1 MKKIVQGQKRF
12 WSLTLAV
19 LLALS
24 LAIPLG
30 TAWAEESTP
39 APSAAGPTQAAGEQ
53 TPTPSEPAPEPSAP
67 APADG
72 DEAPAETTEA
82 PTPTPDPSP
91 SEPAPTPTATPA
103 PEVTAAPATPAVT
116 PTATPEISPAPSL
129 SPEISPTP
137 IPAQWTIQV
146 RAEEANLSAQAEA
159 AGFAV
164 QGDCTGEMEGTAT
177 LALALHA
184 QGRSLPQGT
193 AAYDAQAGAVTIEG
207 ETVLRLFGLPAGASV
222 SVESAS
228 EDALRLW
235 IEIPAASFAL
245 RAEAVLPA
253 LTGEG
258 EGALTLAAELGGAQ
272 AQAQA
277 SLAAQEAA
285 AQVLEWAGALTVP
298 LTWADDDDAKG
309 LRPDAAAYPAP
320 SLLVSI
326 DGGEAHAPT
335 AEDETLLGLA
345 ALPEVEVAQD
355 LSALAVAAGTLPAR
369 TALDGAEHTMVWSI
383 APALVES
390 YALEQTEAGYT
401 YRLVGD
407 VEIATEA
414 YAGALYASAS
424 FLDFD
429 NALETRPEGAALQAS
444 LLVAIDGGAAHAP
457 AEADLALLGIASLPE
472 VSSAWTAAGV
482 TFSVPGD
489 VLPARVLHTAADG
502 TQTAHTAV
510 WTIQPPEIE
519 GYTLLPGIS
528 TMRAGDGASAWVYE
542 IQYEEKTIIE
552 TEKTEYWAAISQ
564 AVFWADNKD
573 EAGMRP
579 GETFYTLRVSM
590 TGLEQMEGD
599 EIPETPAD
607 GDFSDFAPLTA
618 EDLAE
623 LGLDAMPEISYNAAT
638 GIVSIAG
645 NVLPETLVYK
655 DIYGDTFVRHVKWE
669 LRPKTVEGY
678 ELREVTKEE
687 IEGGSYTSIKE
698 PGWYYVLLTDVE
710 FDIRVNAAAISD
722 PANYEKLTEA
732 IQNYFRLSVSVDG
745 EVVRDETLADLAA
758 DAHVT
763 IDGTTPGNNTGSLT
777 ISDTWKYN
785 LDGTPIVYT
794 VHSSE
799 GLLSEKLEGVL
810 EVGDRLV
817 VNFDNTNAP
826 NYGSDTSAL
835 HPGGEL
841 VITLKG
847 ETDYNATKHWL
858 DGGDDTGRPDV
869 TYELWRYREGQ
880 GYDTAAPVRNSD
892 GDIIELT
899 EGEDGALSYGTTGSM
914 LDKYDAEGHRY
925 IYVVREYM
933 TGGTVQYEQV
943 FDEVDEDGAVSG
955 DVVEGVEG
963 AERPNGNT
971 YLYDGGIL
979 SNRRTGSVQTS
990 ATKEW
995 DASAFQA
1002 EFEDVTVVLTL
1013 QSRPAGVTPEAEWK
1027 DTETTAELDDFYA
1040 EHLTVTHTDSAPQ
1053 YDALGRELEYRW
1065 VETAVYQGKG
1075 SAQNLFQ
1082 PDSNGGGTFTL
1093 QQSERIIKYRSTVQ
1107 VDEKSGHTTVTNT
1120 IANTIDYD
1128 VEKHWDTD
1136 GDGEYDT
1143 DEDLGSLPENT
1154 QITFALYRTISG
1166 QALPQ
1171 KAYVSFPM
1179 DGTED
1184 EASQVLDTGEAN
1196 VTVTVQ
1202 ETAPWVAKLTGL
1214 PEFDDQGRAYEYV
1227 LLESGTADYFPTYE
1241 TTRDEEGNYRT
1252 DVYNAPGDGN
1262 RILVRKEW
1270 IDDSDIAHR
1279 EPVTIQV
1286 YERGTNEPVG
1296 NPVTLGEDG
1305 VWQQLVGIGTLETD
1319 AVYILETKVGEN
1331 LVPLQDYA
1339 YGSGEDPVYEP
1350 KAPDTD
1356 TAIQFEG
1363 EYHYYE
1369 ATYSD
1374 KQIENEHCYIVT
1386 NRRLG
1391 RIDLTVTK
1399 EWIDGDRQATEEL
1412 QAALAEKNMALAL
1425 RLEFDCEV
1433 KEGYVIGTDSVTLG
1447 GQSLFIEDA
1456 AGNRAQSVQILLP
1469 EDGDLTESN
1478 KTQTLYFFNL
1488 PKYDR
1493 EGTSVTYTV
1502 EEIVVYTDSLKEVPA
1517 EEIPVELYQYSRTV
1531 GETKY
1536 EVGPNHAQDKASI
1549 DVTNR
1554 LQETKTV
1561 NWHKEW
1567 YDEYAYA
1574 GNLRPDIYLNIYK
1587 VEHDENG
1594 DPKTPE
1600 IYVRDYRW
1608 VYKAGP
1614 GTDQKSNWT
1623 AQISGLPRY
1632 DDYGYEIL
1640 YYATE
1645 HTVIDWTAIDYAEV
1659 RYEFGGADIG
1669 SASDPVDETTHVV
1682 DVSDLENT
1690 RAGEAL
1696 YALQEDGTFIN
1707 RLENIVTIQG
1717 QKVWSSLPA
1726 GWNPANLPTV
1736 TFAVDQ
1742 YQDGKV
1748 VEEDIAT
1755 LTVSDWTD
1763 WQNGTY
1769 TFQITHTGE
1778 NTPGETEVP
1787 EGEQPLPKYDEKGNL
1802 YNYVLREV
1810 EMTWDEN
1817 VEEPASNPNSVF
1829 KSTIQP
1835 GTYLATN
1842 TYAPDTGSLSFQ
1854 KYLELPMG
1862 QKGPLSYPAVKFE
1875 ITRTYTD
1882 NKGQTSDPEVVERVT
1897 WTSEEVE
1904 EAYTTSTGARST
1916 PVQKVFTVEDL
1927 ELYAPNGSPYVYTVT
1942 EVKDGFLE
1950 GYDTWA
1956 AAGPVEPEAIKGQA
1970 DAKGTVKISGLTP
1983 TRVKDGAEPTE
1994 IPVSATFLNARQTEE
2009 TVELTF
2015 LKKWVDYG
2023 NALNTRPD
2031 ELTVKL
2037 YRKAN
2042 SQPDQDNA
2050 IGEQELPEESYA
2062 LSEPVKDEESDIWT
2076 YTVTGAD
2083 DTELEKF
2090 APNGMPWIYIVK
2102 EEVPGNYT
2110 GNPSSVQKPADSAAD
2125 DDGKVNLG
2133 QLVNSIQTDVP
2144 FSKNWAQQGEDGKT
2158 EPITEDYLG
2167 FEIAVT
2173 FELQVREKNDQNGAW
2188 KRAEEFFKD
2197 KEILQN
2203 YEFTQTKEMS
2213 ITDSRN
2219 GKFTGLPLVWK
2230 EDGSSS
2236 FVELEYRV
2244 VETQVEYGEVTSP
2257 YEVKIEDGDT
2267 YTVNPGAPFTPPA
2280 KIPVGN
2286 NAHTNR
2292 LKTQDL
2298 TVTKTWVGDHGN
2310 AYGSR
2315 PDTDRT
2321 GYDWQVSFLIQQSSD
2336 NGETWTH
2343 VQAHDGDA
2351 AEDLVVTLYGKNDQ
2365 DTVSATVSG
2374 LPTVDKNGKQ
2384 ISYRAREMQP
2394 NTTTVVSGEGKDT
2407 TFYNTYTVEYKDE
2420 NSHTTATNTLQPT
2433 EVRALKEWNRG
2444 ETDGQ
2449 HPSVD
2454 LTLEYQVGKDVWKTL
2469 CTVTVNG
2476 EADTTTRP
2484 YYEYEPWHAVWE
2496 DLPVALPGSMLD
2508 ADGKTQY
2515 RVVETVPPGYI
2526 QESAEEPSAE
2536 NENTYTFTNVE
2547 AVNFTVTKRWH
2558 VEDPANEIQMVK
2570 VQLYRTTNAQ
2580 EKNPDEDEKVATVD
2594 LTGNSSH
2601 IFQNL
2606 AKYDRNGN
2614 LYTYY
2619 ARETPE
2625 WGDGYDV
2632 YYSDDT
2638 DGTTIR
2644 NVGTTAI
2651 AVTKIWK
2658 DNGNA
2663 YDTRPENLT
2672 LTLQRKID
2680 SETRW
2685 TTVTDVQQPEWT
2697 KNNDNTWTCTYTGLP
2712 YADADGN
2719 RYTYRVTEA
2728 GLDREGMLPAN
2739 AAAGPAHEKSK
2750 YAPSYDPAD
2759 GIAQDGKVQITNT
2772 LQEYID
2778 IPVTK
2783 VWVDGGPDAGERP
2796 ASITFVL
2803 CADGEEVNRHTVP
2816 YTLASRI
2823 ADLLTG
2829 GEGEWE
2835 YTFKTNAAGK
2845 HLPRYDAEGRK
2856 ILYTVQEDPV
2866 PDGYKGGQGEANDPD
2881 DASQGFTVRNEKVTQ
2896 LTVTKDWHEVPA
2908 EERLEVVVRL
2918 YRYTDDRGALEPVPS
2933 IAGTGA
2939 VLNAGNNWTYTF
2951 KDLPQYEADTG
2962 KRYTYVAREVSID
2975 GTPVKELNY
2984 EITHT
2989 DGVQTDGTFHTVYT
3003 TTIANVGRTDIP
3015 VTKTW
3020 LDNGNAYG
3028 TRPDTLTLTLYRRIE
3043 GGAEVVV
3050 REVTPPAESWTKDEE
3065 TDTWTYTF
3073 ADLPIADKDGHPY
3086 IYRVAE
3092 TVPEGYIRS
3101 DDPQGDRTLANTL
3114 YAQIDIPVTKTWV
3127 DNSDG
3132 WGKRPESVTIAL
3144 YRQSDLTVRELVH
3157 TLTLKAD
3164 GGFLEQ
3170 VWNTLTGRTDNDW
3183 TYTFTA
3189 LPKYDE
3195 HGALYTYTVE
3205 ETVPEDYEVAYDQE
3219 QFQITNTRDGDLRV
3233 EKEVTGSD
3241 GQRNRD
3247 FTFTVTLDDAT
3258 IQGTYGDMTFENGV
3272 ATFTLR
3278 HGQSATAEDLPAGI
3292 GYTVVEREANTNRYR
3307 TTYTGET
3314 GTIPA
3319 GDTAV
3324 AHVENRRNR
3333 QTYPDYT
3340 EEPTPTPEIP
3350 EEDWHWPHT
3359 PPHDGDWH
3367 DVPRTGDTMHLTPY
3381 LLLAALSAAGLAV
3394 LAAFALRRRRRR

>member
-53 TPTPSEPAPEPSAP
+53 TPTPSQPTPEPSAP

-82 PTPTPDPSP
+82 PTATPTPTPDPAP
-91 SEPAPTPTATPA
+91 SEPAPTPTATPE
-103 PEVTAAPATPAVT
+103 PEITAAPATPAVT

-129 SPEISPTP
+129 SPEISQTP

-159 AGFAV
+159 AAFAV
-164 QGDCTGEMEGTAT
+164 QGDCTGEGEGTAT

-207 ETVLRLFGLPAGASV
+207 ETALRLFGLPAGASV
-222 SVESAS
+222 SVESAA
-228 EDALRLW
+228 EDALRLR

-253 LTGEG
+253 LMGEG
-258 EGALTLAAELGGAQ
+258 AGALTLAAELGGVQ

-298 LTWADDDDAKG
+298 LTWADNDDAKG
-309 LRPDAAAYPAP
+309 LRPDAETYPAP

-383 APALVES
+383 APAPVES

-414 YAGALYASAS
+414 YAGALYASAA

-552 TEKTEYWAAISQ
+552 TEKTKYWAAISQ

-579 GETFYTLRVSM
+579 SAPFYTLRVSM

-607 GDFSDFAPLTA
+607 GDFSEFAPLTNG
-618 EDLAE
+618 DLAE
-623 LGLDAMPEISYNAAT
+623 LGLNAMPEIVYNTAT

-669 LRPKTVEGY
+669 LRPEAVPGY
-678 ELREVTKEE
+678 ELREVTQEE
-687 IEGGSYTSIKE
+687 IGEGGYTSINV

-732 IQNYFRLSVSVDG
+732 IQNYFLLSVSVDG
-745 EVVRDETLADLAA
+745 EVVRDVTLADLAA

-810 EVGDRLV
+810 EVGDHLV

-826 NYGSDTSAL
+826 NYGSDTSTL

-847 ETDYNATKHWL
+847 ETDYNAKKHWL
-858 DGGDDTGRPDV
+858 DEGEKEGRPQV

-880 GYDTAAPVRNSD
+880 GYDTAAPVRNSA
-892 GDIIELT
+892 GNIIELT
-899 EGEDGALSYGTTGSM
+899 EGERGALSYGTAGSM
-914 LDKYDAEGHRY
+914 LDKYDAEGYRY

-943 FDEVDEDGAVSG
+943 FGAVDEDGTISG

-990 ATKEW
+990 ATKDW

-1002 EFEDVTVVLTL
+1002 EFEDVTVELTL
-1013 QSRPAGVTPEAEWK
+1013 QSRPAGVTPEAEWEN
-1027 DTETTAELDDFYA
+1027 TGTTAELDEFYA

-1065 VETAVYQGKG
+1065 VETGVYQGEG

-1082 PDSNGGGTFTL
+1082 QDGNGGGTFTL
-1093 QQSERIIKYRSTVQ
+1093 QQSGRIIEYRSTVQ

-1128 VEKHWDTD
+1128 VKKHWDTD

-1143 DEDLGSLPENT
+1143 EEDLEVLPENT

-1166 QALPQ
+1166 QALPE

-1179 DGTED
+1179 DGTVD

-1202 ETAPWVAKLTGL
+1202 ETAPWVAKLKGL
-1214 PEFDDQGRAYEYV
+1214 PEFDEEGRAYEYV
-1227 LLESGTADYFPTYE
+1227 LLESAGPENYFPTYE

-1252 DVYNAPGDGN
+1252 DVYNAPGEGN

-1286 YERGTNEPVG
+1286 YNRETNEPVG
-1296 NPVTLGEDG
+1296 NPVTLDEDG

-1319 AVYILETKVGEN
+1319 EVYILETKVGGKDI
-1331 LVPLQDYA
+1331 PLQSYTL
-1339 YGSGEDPVYEP
+1339 GSGEEP
-1350 KAPDTD
+1350 SDEPQAPGGN
-1356 TAIQFEG
+1356 TAIQFAG
-1363 EYHYYE
+1363 AHHNYE
-1369 ATYSD
+1369 ATYLD
-1374 KQIENEHCYIVT
+1374 KKIENEHCYIVT

-1391 RIDLTVTK
+1391 RIDLNVTK
-1399 EWIDGDRQATEEL
+1399 KWIDGDREATKAL
-1412 QAALAEKNMALAL
+1412 QVALEKKNMALAL

-1433 KEGYVIGTDSVTLG
+1433 KEGYVIGKDSVTLG
-1447 GQSLFIEDA
+1447 GQALFIEDA
-1456 AGNRAQSVQILLP
+1456 AGNRAQSVQILLS
-1469 EDGDLTESN
+1469 GDEELTESN
-1478 KTQTLYFFNL
+1478 KTQTLHFFNL
-1488 PKYDR
+1488 PKYDK

-1502 EEIVVYTDSLKEVPA
+1502 EEIVVKEGENGTWTEVEVVPQD
-1517 EEIPVELYQYSRTV
+1517 IQNLLNQYSRTV

-1587 VEHDENG
+1587 VEHNKDG
-1594 DPKTPE
+1594 SAKTPE

-1608 VYKAGP
+1608 VYKEGT

-1645 HTVIDWTAIDYAEV
+1645 HTVIDWAAIDYAEV
-1659 RYEFGGADIG
+1659 RYEFGGAGIG
-1669 SASDPVDETTHVV
+1669 SASDPTDLAHVV

-1690 RAGEAL
+1690 RAGERL
-1696 YALQEDGTFIN
+1696 YALQEGGTFVN
-1707 RLENIVTIQG
+1707 RLENNVTIRG

-1742 YQDGKV
+1742 CQDGKV

-1810 EMTWDEN
+1810 EMTWGGEGEGPDLEN
-1817 VEEPASNPNSVF
+1817 WGSVF
-1829 KSTIQP
+1829 TPTIQP

-1842 TYAPDTGSLSFQ
+1842 TYAPDTGSLTFQ

-1882 NKGQTSDPEVVERVT
+1882 NEGESVEDANFQREMVWTSD
-1897 WTSEEVE
+1897 EVE

-1927 ELYAPNGSPYVYTVT
+1927 ELYAPNGSAYVYTVT

-1956 AAGPVEPEAIKGQA
+1956 AAEDVAL
-1970 DAKGTVKISGLTP
+1970 DALKEDGNRKESVGGLTP
-1983 TRVKDGAEPTE
+1983 KQAASGQTAEPA
-1994 IPVSATFLNARQTEE
+1994 ATFLNARQTEE

-2023 NALNTRPD
+2023 NALETRPT

-2076 YTVTGAD
+2076 YTVTGAN
-2083 DTELEKF
+2083 DTKLEKY

-2110 GNPSSVQKPADSAAD
+2110 GNPSSVQKSADSAAD

-2144 FSKNWAQQGEDGKT
+2144 FSKNWAQQDGD
-2158 EPITEDYLG
+2158 PIAEDYLG
-2167 FEIAVT
+2167 FKIAVT
-2173 FELQVREKNDQNGAW
+2173 FELQVRVKNDPNGAW

-2257 YEVKIEDGDT
+2257 YEVKIGDGDT
-2267 YTVNPGAPFTPPA
+2267 YTVNLDAPFTPPET
-2280 KIPVGN
+2280 IPGGN

-2298 TVTKTWVGDHGN
+2298 TVTKTWVGDNHN

-2321 GYDWQVSFLIQQSSD
+2321 GYDWQVSFLIQQSSND
-2336 NGETWTH
+2336 GTTWTH

-2351 AEDLVVTLYGKNDQ
+2351 AEDLVVTLYGTND
-2365 DTVSATVSG
+2365 DETVSATISG
-2374 LPTVDKNGKQ
+2374 LPKVDEHGNR

-2420 NSHTTATNTLQPT
+2420 NSHTTATNTLKPT
-2433 EVRALKEWNRG
+2433 KVLALKEWNRG

-2454 LTLEYQVGKDVWKTL
+2454 LTLEYQVGKDAWEPL

-2476 EADTTTRP
+2476 EADENPAKP

-2496 DLPVALPGSMLD
+2496 DLPVALPGSLLD

-2515 RVVETVPPGYI
+2515 RVVETVPDGYV
-2526 QESAEEPSAE
+2526 QEDMEKSADGDVY
-2536 NENTYTFTNVE
+2536 TYTFTNVE
-2547 AVNFTVTKRWH
+2547 AVNFTVTKYWH
-2558 VEDPANEIQMVK
+2558 VEDPANEIQTVK

-2601 IFQNL
+2601 TFEDL
-2606 AKYDRNGN
+2606 PKYAPDGK

-2625 WGDGYDV
+2625 WDGYDV

-2644 NVGTTAI
+2644 NVGTTSI

-2672 LTLQRKID
+2672 LTLQRKTATAND
-2680 SETRW
+2680 WE
-2685 TTVTDVQQPEWT
+2685 TVTDVQQPEWT
-2697 KNNDNTWTCTYTGLP
+2697 KNDNTWTCTYTGLP
-2712 YADADGN
+2712 YADANGN
-2719 RYTYRVTEA
+2719 RYTYRVTET
-2728 GLDREGMLPAN
+2728 GLVDGMLPAN
-2739 AAAGPAHEKSK
+2739 AAAGPAHADSK

-2759 GIAQDGKVQITNT
+2759 GIAQEGKVQITNT

-2796 ASITFVL
+2796 DSITFVL

-2835 YTFKTNAAGK
+2835 YTFTTDSDGGR
-2845 HLPRYDAEGRK
+2845 LPRYDATGRK
-2856 ILYTVQEDPV
+2856 ILYTVREEPV

-2881 DASQGFTVRNEKVTQ
+2881 DASQGFTVRNEKVTK
-2896 LTVTKDWHEVPA
+2896 LTVTKVWHEVPA
-2908 EERLEVVVRL
+2908 EEQREVVVRL
-2918 YRYTDDRGALEPVPS
+2918 YRYTDDSNALEPVLS
-2933 IAGTGA
+2933 IAG
-2939 VLNAGNNWTYTF
+2939 LNAGNNWTYTF
-2951 KDLPQYEADTG
+2951 ADLPQYEAETDA
-2962 KRYTYVAREVSID
+2962 KYTYVAREVSVGD
-2975 GTPVKELNY
+2975 TPVKDLNY

-2989 DGVQTDGTFHTVYT
+2989 DGEQRDGTFHTVYT

-3020 LDNGNAYG
+3020 LDNHNAYG
-3028 TRPDTLTLTLYRRIE
+3028 TRPDTLTLTLYRRID
-3043 GGAEVVV
+3043 GGAEEMV
-3050 REVTPPAESWTKDEE
+3050 REVMPPAESWTKDEE

-3073 ADLPIADKDGHPY
+3073 ADLPIADKDGNRY

-3101 DDPQGDRTLANTL
+3101 DNPQGDLTLSNTL

-3132 WGKRPESVTIAL
+3132 WGERPESVTIAL
-3144 YRQSDLTVRELVH
+3144 YRQSDLTARELVH

-3170 VWNTLTGRTDNDW
+3170 VWDALTGRTDDDW
-3183 TYTFTA
+3183 TYTFTG

-3195 HGALYTYTVE
+3195 NGALYTYTIE
-3205 ETVPEDYEVAYDQE
+3205 ETLPSGYEDLYDVAYDQGN
-3219 QFQITNTRDGDLRV
+3219 FTVTNTRAGDLRV

-3333 QTYPDYT
+3333 QTYPDYM